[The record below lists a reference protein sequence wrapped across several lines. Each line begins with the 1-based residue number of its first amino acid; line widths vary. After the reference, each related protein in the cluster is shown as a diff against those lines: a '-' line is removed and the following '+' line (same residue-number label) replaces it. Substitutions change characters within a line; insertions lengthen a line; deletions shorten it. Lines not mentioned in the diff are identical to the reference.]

1 MPVFEQ
7 AQAGHP
13 DVHFVFLNQGESP
26 RAIADYLRDHAPG
39 LRNVLRDGQSQARAR
54 SATAAARHAV
64 PGRRRQADRA
74 ARRRAVAATLRERLD
89 ALKAANGSEP

>member
-39 LRNVLRDGQSQARAR
+39 LRNVLRDGQSQASRAQQQR
-54 SATAAARHAV
+54 AARHA
-64 PGRRRQADRA
+64 PWTPTAG
-74 ARRRAVAATLRERLD
+74 
-89 ALKAANGSEP
+89 